1 MPSRASTG
9 GVLRWS
15 GLEKASPS
23 GHSHDDRFGQ
33 RLATTAPALG
43 LRVLLRKVRR
53 QPQGISENGNSNGL
67 VVATVYHL
75 AGSPHGDFV
84 EFFHGEFERKL
95 TKPGAS
101 ILASF
106 VTENHPNTFPALA
119 VRERRECFCFV
130 FAFRDRA
137 AYEQYAT
144 TFANS
149 IPVGKRSGFIKGPPE
164 LLLLARTDRSLL
176 RA

>member
-23 GHSHDDRFGQ
+23 AHSHDDRFGQ
-33 RLATTAPALG
+33 RLATTARALG

-67 VVATVYHL
+67 VVVTVYHL

-95 TKPGAS
+95 TKPELRFLQVSSQKIIRIPFRRWQCAKGVNVFVSFSRFGIAPLMS
-101 ILASF
+101 NMPRPSPIL
-106 VTENHPNTFPALA
+106 FPSGNDPGSLK
-119 VRERRECFCFV
+119 
-130 FAFRDRA
+130 DRPS
-137 AYEQYAT
+137 YCC
-144 TFANS
+144 
-149 IPVGKRSGFIKGPPE
+149 
-164 LLLLARTDRSLL
+164 
-176 RA
+176 